1 MTDIFLPGQRWVSHA
16 DSTLGLGIV
25 THADDRR
32 VTLHFPAVE
41 EERVYAIDRA
51 PLTRLL
57 LKPGDQLTSVDG
69 TGLTVENVKEQSG
82 VLTYYGTDTAG
93 QQRSVV
99 ETELDA
105 HIELNTPIERL
116 LNNQLGKPSDFGVR
130 QTTLEHHATGEGF
143 GLRGLLGA
151 RTAFLSHQIY
161 VAASV
166 GDRFAPRVLLAD
178 EVGLG
183 KTIEAGLIL
192 AQQIHRQ
199 RAHRV
204 LILVPDTLAHQWLVE
219 MQRRFHLAFSLLNR
233 ARLEDADIHEEFSDN
248 PLVIAPL
255 SLFDD
260 DRICQDIVSHL
271 DWDMVIIDEAHHLTG
286 LGETRSEFGQFIHDL
301 SARSRGLLLLSA
313 TPEQAGLRNHF
324 DRLQLIDPA
333 RFADFDQFIEEHR
346 QFATWSTKIEAL
358 EAGKTSHC
366 LRVSMPR
373 RIRTAK
379 LSKCLIV
386 TAPAV
391 FCTGTPAEASLGS
404 RRGTV
409 TCIHS
414 TTQRCISSRRSN
426 CTPSSASSSPS
437 G

>member
-57 LKPGDQLTSVDG
+57 LKPGDQLTSADG

-93 QQRSVV
+93 QQHSVV
-99 ETELDA
+99 EAELDA

-199 RAHRV
+199 RAHRA

-219 MQRRFHLAFSLLNR
+219 MQRRFHLAFSLLNS
-233 ARLEDADIHEEFSDN
+233 ARLEDADIYEEFSDN

-255 SLFDD
+255 SLFED
-260 DRICQDIVSHL
+260 DRLCQDIVSQL

-286 LGETRSEFGQFIHDL
+286 LGDTRSEFGQFIHDL
-301 SARSRGLLLLSA
+301 AARTRGLLLLSA
-313 TPEQAGLRNHF
+313 TPEQAGLSTHF
-324 DRLQLIDPA
+324 DRLQLIGPA
-333 RFADFDQFIEEHR
+333 RFADFDLFMEEHR
-346 QFATWSTKIEAL
+346 QFATWSTTL
-358 EAGKTSHC
+358 ET
-366 LRVSMPR
+366 LDR
-373 RIRTAK
+373 
-379 LSKCLIV
+379 
-386 TAPAV
+386 
-391 FCTGTPAEASLGS
+391 
-404 RRGTV
+404 
-409 TCIHS
+409 
-414 TTQRCISSRRSN
+414 
-426 CTPSSASSSPS
+426 
-437 G
+437 

>member
-1 MTDIFLPGQRWVSHA
+1 MIDIFLPGQRWVSHA

-32 VTLHFPAVE
+32 VRLHFPAVE

-69 TGLTVENVKEQSG
+69 NGLIVEKVQEQSG
-82 VLTYYGTDTAG
+82 VLTYSGTDTAG

-116 LNNQLGKPSDFGVR
+116 LNNQLSKPSDFGVR

-143 GLRGLLGA
+143 GLTGLLGA

-161 VAASV
+161 VAVSV

-199 RAHRV
+199 RVHRV
-204 LILVPDTLAHQWLVE
+204 MILVPDTLAHQWLVE
-219 MQRRFHLAFSLLNR
+219 MQRRFHLAFSLLNG
-233 ARLEDADIHEEFSDN
+233 ARLEDADIQEEFSDN

-255 SLFDD
+255 SIFEE
-260 DRICQDIVSHL
+260 DRICQDIVSQL

-286 LGETRSEFGQFIHDL
+286 LGETRSEF
-301 SARSRGLLLLSA
+301 
-313 TPEQAGLRNHF
+313 
-324 DRLQLIDPA
+324 
-333 RFADFDQFIEEHR
+333 
-346 QFATWSTKIEAL
+346 
-358 EAGKTSHC
+358 
-366 LRVSMPR
+366 
-373 RIRTAK
+373 
-379 LSKCLIV
+379 
-386 TAPAV
+386 
-391 FCTGTPAEASLGS
+391 
-404 RRGTV
+404 
-409 TCIHS
+409 
-414 TTQRCISSRRSN
+414 
-426 CTPSSASSSPS
+426 
-437 G
+437 